1 MIPSKNHTARRLR
14 ETAVAVVAAI
24 LLVAVAPAAM
34 ADYSPVTR
42 ATWVPNSGVHSVAV
56 AGPYLYLGG
65 TFTSWRNAST
75 GQVVTRTRLARIN
88 AITGALDLTWAP
100 TASDDVLALALS
112 EDGTRLFLGG
122 RFGSVSG
129 VSRTRLAAVETAGS
143 GSLVTGWVASA
154 NGVPRA
160 MFVKS
165 GLLYVAG
172 GFNGINGSNRTY
184 AGGVTEATGALDP
197 SFRPDISAYT
207 YAAMASPDG
216 STVLIGGQFLSVG
229 GRARP
234 RTTAASPAPGRSV
247 RSSSM
252 TPPGDLEYR

>member
-100 TASDDVLALALS
+100 TASDDVLA
-112 EDGTRLFLGG
+112 TRCQ
-122 RFGSVSG
+122 
-129 VSRTRLAAVETAGS
+129 RT
-143 GSLVTGWVASA
+143 
-154 NGVPRA
+154 
-160 MFVKS
+160 
-165 GLLYVAG
+165 
-172 GFNGINGSNRTY
+172 
-184 AGGVTEATGALDP
+184 
-197 SFRPDISAYT
+197 
-207 YAAMASPDG
+207 
-216 STVLIGGQFLSVG
+216 
-229 GRARP
+229 
-234 RTTAASPAPGRSV
+234 APGCSWADASGPCPVYPGPGWPQWRQLV
-247 RSSSM
+247 R
-252 TPPGDLEYR
+252 DRW